1 MRQENNVSTQEQIEK
16 AVTTMEEAMKALR
29 ELGLITEEDEE
40 DE

>member
-1 MRQENNVSTQEQIEK
+1 MSTQEQIEK

>member
-1 MRQENNVSTQEQIEK
+1 MRQGNKVSTQEQIDT
-16 AVTTMEEAMKALR
+16 AISTMEEAMKALR

>member
-1 MRQENNVSTQEQIEK
+1 MSTQEQIEK

-29 ELGLITEEDEE
+29 ELGLITEEDE